1 MALTG
6 GGGVWECGRKD
17 YGQLGHGDRTGKHLF
32 ARVGPG
38 HFGEPASSWR
48 PAGCPYFMMPGDLV
62 KRVVEVCR
70 WGEAK
75 SFGEGVLRLM
85 GAERSCRRSRHK
97 QPYSDQPRFR
107 WTLNR
112 RTATAYS
119 GFPLRLCPWKSWP
132 RPFSHVILQDRV
144 SVVAERREE
153 SGRSRRVTETWHGQA
168 AASNSFESPEP
179 PPIIWVAHVSSGHLC
194 EYLASDLVFADS
206 SSLDTL
212 PSKPAPQP
220 ASKKAQKIVVGSKVE
235 LTSDYTSYSDA
246 ASGPLKPGKIGVVTA
261 AYCYYIYTH
270 SHTHTH
276 THTSSLSLIHTLTHT
291 ADTYTYTHTHS

>member
-206 SSLDTL
+206 SSFDTL
-212 PSKPAPQP
+212 PSKPAPQT
-220 ASKKAQKIVVGSKVE
+220 ASKKAQKIVVGSKVPRQRSVRAVLE
-235 LTSDYTSYSDA
+235 APFPYAVVLERQRPASLISLCRCLRAA
-246 ASGPLKPGKIGVVTA
+246 ASCLSDLVAHRP
-261 AYCYYIYTH
+261 
-270 SHTHTH
+270 
-276 THTSSLSLIHTLTHT
+276 SLARVCRGALSRSTV
-291 ADTYTYTHTHS
+291 